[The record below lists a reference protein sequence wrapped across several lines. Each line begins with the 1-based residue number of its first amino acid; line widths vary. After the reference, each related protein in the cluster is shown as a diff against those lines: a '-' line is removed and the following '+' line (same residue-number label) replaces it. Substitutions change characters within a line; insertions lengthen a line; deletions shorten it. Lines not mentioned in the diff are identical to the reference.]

1 LTPHRSEWRD
11 LESTLEPDLPISYAD
26 RMRVGIIAFLH
37 ESNTFIEEPT
47 GLERFREDTLLTGEP
62 VRERFVAAH
71 HEVGGFFE
79 GLASADIEAVPL
91 LAARALP
98 YGTIPRE
105 TYDLIVEMMLG
116 ELDRAGDLDG
126 LLVAPHGATV
136 SEAERDA
143 DGHWLGLLRERVGP
157 DVPVIATLDLHA
169 NLTPLMVDA
178 TTAIVAYGNNPHT
191 DQRQRGLEA
200 ATLMARTLRR
210 EIRVTQAAAF
220 PPIAINIESQL
231 TSEPP
236 CLPLF
241 QEARRLAEL
250 PGVLSTSI
258 LLGFPY
264 ADVPE
269 MGSSVLVAT
278 ENDLP
283 LAKRLAGE
291 LAGYLWERREKFTG
305 NFTPVAAALD
315 RAVTLEGPICLLDMG
330 DNVGGGSPGDGTF
343 LAGAI
348 QARKLRGAFVC
359 LYDPESVL
367 KAERAG
373 VGARVHLDAGGK
385 TDARH
390 GAPVKDDFTVVGLHD
405 GKFEE
410 PEARHGGFTSFD
422 QGRTAIVRSD
432 PGLTLML
439 TSRRAFPVSLRQ
451 LSSCGLDPKHFHL
464 LVAKGVQAP
473 VAAYEPVCR
482 HLIRVDTP
490 GITRADMK
498 QLEYVHRRRPM
509 FPFESDAVW
518 P

>member
-1 LTPHRSEWRD
+1 
-11 LESTLEPDLPISYAD
+11 
-26 RMRVGIIAFLH
+26 MRVGIIAFLH

-47 GLERFREDTLLTGEP
+47 SLERFREDTLLTGEA
-62 VRERFVAAH
+62 VRERFADAH
-71 HEVGGFFE
+71 HELGGFFE
-79 GLASADIEAVPL
+79 GLANAGIEAVPL

-98 YGTIPRE
+98 YGTIPGE
-105 TYDLIVEMMLG
+105 TYDRIVAMMFG
-116 ELDRAGDLDG
+116 ELDQTADLDG
-126 LLVAPHGATV
+126 FLVAPHGATV
-136 SEAERDA
+136 SEAHPDA

-169 NLTPLMVDA
+169 NLTQLMVDA

-210 EIRVTQAAAF
+210 EVRVTQAAAF
-220 PPIAINIESQL
+220 PPMAINIESQL
-231 TSEPP
+231 TSAPP
-236 CLPLF
+236 CLPF
-241 QEARRLAEL
+241 YDEARRLREQ

-278 ENDLP
+278 DNDLA
-283 LAKRLAGE
+283 LAKRLAGD
-291 LAGYLWERREKFTG
+291 LAGYPWKHRQEFAG
-305 NFTPVAAALD
+305 SFTPVDAALD
-315 RAVTLEGPICLLDMG
+315 QAAPLEGPICLLDMG
-330 DNVGGGSPGDGTF
+330 DNVGGGSPGDATF
-343 LAGAI
+343 LAAAI
-348 QARKLRGAFVC
+348 HERKLGDSFVC
-359 LYDPESVL
+359 LYDPESVRA
-367 KAERAG
+367 AENAG
-373 VGARVHLDAGGK
+373 AGARVHLRAGGK

-390 GAPVKDDFTVVGLHD
+390 GAPVEADFTVVGLHD

-410 PEARHGGFTSFD
+410 SEARHGGFTSFD

-439 TSRRAFPVSLRQ
+439 TSRRAFPVSIRQ
-451 LSSCGLDPKHFHL
+451 LTSCGLDPAHFHL
-464 LVAKGVQAP
+464 LVVKGVHAP

-482 HLIRVDTP
+482 HLIRIDTP
-490 GITRADMK
+490 GVTRADMT

-509 FPFESDAVW
+509 FPFESDATW